1 MFLFE
6 SFYYHETAFKIVDN
20 GTNYWCYHVLRVNE
34 SEGNGYGW
42 QWLPINVAT
51 LSISG
56 VDRTGQS
63 RELFHNIICE
73 LINNIICELINNIF
87 VKLLIM

>member
-6 SFYYHETAFKIVDN
+6 SFYYHENVFKIVDN
-20 GTNYWCYHVLRVNE
+20 GSNYHVLRVNE
-34 SEGNGYGW
+34 PEGNDYDW

-56 VDRTGQS
+56 VDRAG
-63 RELFHNIICE
+63 
-73 LINNIICELINNIF
+73 
-87 VKLLIM
+87 